1 MDSVVT
7 TYDLECSINMIYTEI
22 NKMNDIYMEMKKEMS
37 EMKEEMRKMNRDM
50 EDMREMINGKEEKMG
65 IYEEGAIQERNT

>member
-22 NKMNDIYMEMKKEMS
+22 NKMNDIYGD
-37 EMKEEMRKMNRDM
+37 EERD
-50 EDMREMINGKEEKMG
+50 E
-65 IYEEGAIQERNT
+65 